1 MRVRCIRRIHENYL
15 KAQNVEQ
22 YGSNNPLPYISSDTT
37 TYQQMQL
44 ASITPMTIN
53 SDDQK
58 SELISDELKELN
70 VDIDCRSS
78 TGWKSEAY

>member
-1 MRVRCIRRIHENYL
+1 M
-15 KAQNVEQ
+15 EQ

-58 SELISDELKELN
+58 SELISDELKEL
-70 VDIDCRSS
+70 DIDIDGTSGS
-78 TGWKSEAY
+78 GWKSEAY

>member
-1 MRVRCIRRIHENYL
+1 M
-15 KAQNVEQ
+15 EQ

-37 TYQQMQL
+37 YQQMQL
-44 ASITPMTIN
+44 ASITPMTTN

-58 SELISDELKELN
+58 SELISDELKEL
-70 VDIDCRSS
+70 DIDIDGRSS